1 MHVLNKVCAWWQTLI
16 ISDRDKCDHLEL
28 KETGSNKLTE
38 GGKSKLPALWRSFRR
53 GHRLRRTGR
62 GRLNKANNI
71 LFFFY
76 IVQNSLWDGTHIQTR
91 DFISFWSRKFL
102 NYKKWWNGERKV
114 FTISKAI
121 LILSYDGVDSVLY
134 SSYGNEDSVLFL
146 KILYETG
153 INMTPLAAIP
163 PTNIYPPLIEIFI
176 KIPYRKLLL
185 QPNSKEF

>member
-1 MHVLNKVCAWWQTLI
+1 MDSVLY
-16 ISDRDKCDHLEL
+16 S
-28 KETGSNKLTE
+28 S
-38 GGKSKLPALWRSFRR
+38 
-53 GHRLRRTGR
+53 
-62 GRLNKANNI
+62 
-71 LFFFY
+71 Y
-76 IVQNSLWDGTHIQTR
+76 DGV
-91 DFISFWSRKFL
+91 DSVLYS
-102 NYKKWWNGERKV
+102 
-114 FTISKAI
+114 
-121 LILSYDGVDSVLY
+121 SYDGVDSVLY